1 MQADVWAREFMTVK
15 LAEFAKGHGHSY
27 LEVLRKRSM
36 GLALAA
42 LILHEVTPQYGGN
55 CDYFSIKTRLT
66 TLLHNTPLPED
77 DHFWCFAASLL
88 VGVFRQRHITFSPS
102 PMTARALAEH
112 LLDKLPD

>member
-1 MQADVWAREFMTVK
+1 
-15 LAEFAKGHGHSY
+15 
-27 LEVLRKRSM
+27 M

-42 LILHEVTPQYGGN
+42 LILHGVTPQHGGN

-66 TLLHNTPLPED
+66 TLLHNTPLSDD

-88 VGVFRQRHITFSPS
+88 VGIFRQQHLAFSPP

-112 LLDKLPD
+112 LLIELPD